1 MLQRALFFSA
11 MTFSLL
17 FHGCSDTVQ
26 ESEEA
31 NSMNTMVSGTT
42 FKLID
47 TENNAFIV
55 EKKGNDF
62 ILKNYEDKIVIY
74 DVFATWC
81 PPCRAAAPSLTRL
94 QQQFTNDLLI
104 LGITIE
110 EDKSNADILAYKS
123 KYGADYTIVNSKDN
137 VALSRSIASS
147 IKVGQRFPI
156 PLMVMY
162 KNGQYVTH
170 YVGAIP
176 EEMIISDIKKAI
188 GK

>member
-1 MLQRALFFSA
+1 MLKKALFLGTI
-11 MTFSLL
+11 TFSLL
-17 FHGCSDTVQ
+17 FHGCSDSVQ
-26 ESEEA
+26 ETEEV
-31 NSMNTMVSGTT
+31 NSMVSGTN
-42 FKLID
+42 FKLTD
-47 TENNAFIV
+47 TKSNIFNV

-62 ILKNYEDKIVIY
+62 ILKGYEDKIVIY
-74 DVFATWC
+74 DIFATWC

-94 QQQFTNDLLI
+94 QNEFAKDLLI

-110 EDKSNADILAYKS
+110 EDISNADILAYKT

-137 VALSRSIASS
+137 VPLSRSIAST

-188 GK
+188 GQ